1 MLEIKKKE
9 IEKECKNLF
18 EKYEKILKENFEI
31 KYKNYFIKYE
41 NSINVI
47 EARNRYRKAK
57 NKNKELFDDFNK
69 ELYSLIFDS
78 NNKELNIKDKKY
90 FCRIYKTCSK
100 SLLFEIN
107 KINEEQTKLLKEF
120 MKNKGK

>member
-1 MLEIKKKE
+1 MLEIKKEE

-18 EKYEKILKENFEI
+18 EKYLKVLKENFEI

-47 EARNRYRKAK
+47 EARNRYRKAN

-69 ELYSLIFDS
+69 ELYSLIFDL

-100 SLLFEIN
+100 NLLFEI
-107 KINEEQTKLLKEF
+107 KKTNEEQTKFLKEF

>member
-1 MLEIKKKE
+1 MLEIKKQE

-18 EKYEKILKENFEI
+18 EKYEKILEENFET

-47 EARNRYRKAK
+47 EARSRYRKAK

-69 ELYSLIFDS
+69 ELYNLIFD
-78 NNKELNIKDKKY
+78 KELNIKDKKY

-100 SLLFEIN
+100 NLLFVIN
-107 KINEEQTKLLKEF
+107 KINEEQTKFLKEF